1 MSENDQN
8 DYELEKIRLKKAE
21 MLLKMQSFPQD
32 VIEVRNSSHFNEITQ
47 KYSDNVIVVDFW
59 AIWCNPC
66 MLFAPV
72 FKKIQE
78 EYKGKGFIFLK
89 VNVDEN
95 QEIARTF
102 GITGI
107 PTTLF
112 MKGSQIVRKIVGLV
126 NYDTMKK
133 LLEKIRNN

>member
-1 MSENDQN
+1 
-8 DYELEKIRLKKAE
+8 
-21 MLLKMQSFPQD
+21 MLLKMQAFPQD
-32 VIEVRNSSHFNEITQ
+32 VIEVRDYAHFNELNQ
-47 KYSDNVIVVDFW
+47 KFPDNMFVIDFW

-66 MLFAPV
+66 MLFAPM

-78 EYKGKGFIFLK
+78 EFKNHGFLFLK

-95 QEIARTF
+95 QEIARTY

-107 PTTLF
+107 PTTIF
-112 MKGSQIVRKIVGLV
+112 MKGSQVLRKIGGLV

-133 LLEKIRNN
+133 FLEKFRAS